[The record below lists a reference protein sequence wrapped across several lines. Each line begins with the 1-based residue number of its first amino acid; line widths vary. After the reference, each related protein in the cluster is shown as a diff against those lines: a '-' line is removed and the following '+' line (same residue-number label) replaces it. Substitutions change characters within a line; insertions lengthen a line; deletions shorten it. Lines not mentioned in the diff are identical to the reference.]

1 MGSPRKYGWKLII
14 SIMRKFGLI
23 GYPLDHS
30 FSKSYFEKKFDREN
44 ILDAEYQN
52 YPLSSID
59 QFTQLIESNPELKGL
74 NVTIPYKESIIPFLT
89 ELDETAQAVGAVNTI
104 KFIDGKLI
112 GYNTDAWGFAKS
124 LLSMASPKM
133 KRALI
138 IGNGGAAKAVKYVLN
153 RIGVEYQI
161 VNRTKSDG
169 VLSYEE
175 LTDELISSVQLLVQ
189 TTPIG
194 TSPNIN
200 EMPVIP
206 MNSIGSTHIAFDLI
220 YNPEESLFLKMMR
233 EKGAKTKNGLEMLQA
248 QAEEAWRIWY

>member
-1 MGSPRKYGWKLII
+1 
-14 SIMRKFGLI
+14 MRKFGLI

-59 QFTQLIESNPELKGL
+59 QFSQLIESTPELKGL

-89 ELDETAQAVGAVNTI
+89 ELDETAQEVGAVNTI

-169 VLSYEE
+169 VFSYED

-200 EMPVIP
+200 EMPAIP

-220 YNPEESLFLKMMR
+220 YNPEETLFLKTMR

-248 QAEEAWRIWY
+248 QADEAYRVWSS

>member
-1 MGSPRKYGWKLII
+1 
-14 SIMRKFGLI
+14 MRKFGLI

-74 NVTIPYKESIIPFLT
+74 NVTIPYKESIIPYLT

-200 EMPVIP
+200 EMPAIP

-248 QAEEAWRIWY
+248 QAEEAWRIW